1 MSTRLLQ
8 QFLHRQENLL
18 LFTTE
23 LGHANSVQ
31 LVYKVLSNCSVYIRS
46 TYSLD
51 DYNILVDISAPQRLF
66 EIIDLVQTLLQLSAS
81 SWLFNNSIY
90 KLTVQRAVCV
100 HGQEKVKEYAIYI
113 EEGVLHKNN
122 MFKSWNFIFNIFYG
136 APIDSQVFTPLLLPQ
151 NNSAALLVDDNLTS
165 HLSKYSDTCID

>member
-8 QFLHRQENLL
+8 QFLHLQENLL

-23 LGHANSVQ
+23 LGHANSVP

-51 DYNILVDISAPQRLF
+51 DQSILVDISAPQRLF
-66 EIIDLVQTLLQLSAS
+66 EIIDLVQTLLQLNGF

-90 KLTVQRAVCV
+90 KLTVQRAVDV
-100 HGQEKVKEYAIYI
+100 IGQEKVKKYAIYI
-113 EEGVLHKNN
+113 EEGILHENS

-136 APIDSQVFTPLLLPQ
+136 APMDSQVFTPLQLPQ
-151 NNSAALLVDDNLTS
+151 NNSTALLVDNTSTS
-165 HLSKYSDTCID
+165 HLGK